1 LFKWFRKKLT
11 VEEQYAKV
19 KSLGI
24 ELKQGMNLNQVISGC
39 GREGYEEKPYLLLYI
54 SLGSEMALDDHSFTY
69 PSDDIWH
76 LDRECIED
84 HGDYI
89 PIIERISDLLKD
101 EIIVND
107 IADYVDIENNEIWVS
122 FTIDGKAY
130 KYELAVDNDWLDMG
144 IFKIFSE
151 LLEEYG
157 CGKRFYYYD
166 LGQGVLVGAY
176 ENEQW
181 KALNNLPVMFQ
192 KVM

>member
-1 LFKWFRKKLT
+1 
-11 VEEQYAKV
+11 
-19 KSLGI
+19 
-24 ELKQGMNLNQVISGC
+24 M
-39 GREGYEEKPYLLLYI
+39 
-54 SLGSEMALDDHSFTY
+54 
-69 PSDDIWH
+69 
-76 LDRECIED
+76 
-84 HGDYI
+84 
-89 PIIERISDLLKD
+89 KD
-101 EIIVND
+101 EILVND
-107 IADYVDIENNEIWVS
+107 IADYVDIENNEIRVS

-157 CGKRFYYYD
+157 CWKRFYYYD

-181 KALNNLPVMFQ
+181 KALNKLPVMLQ